1 MDCFCFFRL
10 NACYWLENTFH
21 LTFMQ
26 KEMNLSAVRL
36 LCDANQSTARAD
48 DWKLFLKCTL
58 DQSLDVNVF
67 LISWYNHHN
76 TQKSLTFA
84 DTFYMQNLIGSMDKQ
99 MKSQKCPFKIL
110 YYLHEIQ
117 IQIPHNKVVSEPA
130 LSRILPI
137 MNIFLQAPSCLL
149 VHLVVFFQGKR
160 RHLGGICTLAEYIC
174 RVLIQSFTQLT

>member
-1 MDCFCFFRL
+1 MRFVLCVLQSFTVDCFCFFRL

-26 KEMNLSAVRL
+26 KEMNLSALRL
-36 LCDANQSTARAD
+36 LSDANQSTVRAD
-48 DWKLFLKCTL
+48 DWRLFLKCTL

-84 DTFYMQNLIGSMDKQ
+84 DTFYMQDLIGSMDKQ
-99 MKSQKCPFKIL
+99 MKSQKCFFKIL

-117 IQIPHNKVVSEPA
+117 IQILHNKVVSEPA
-130 LSRILPI
+130 LFRTLSI
-137 MNIFLQAPSCLL
+137 MNIFLLPCSCWFIQLL
-149 VHLVVFFQGKR
+149 FSKAKKV
-160 RHLGGICTLAEYIC
+160 EY
-174 RVLIQSFTQLT
+174 TH